1 MTIKNITVETFGL
14 HVGEPNW
21 SRLTQGVLSKAG
33 TLTCGGMSIFGDCS
47 DIGGIASVTIGTAD
61 GDSLQKN
68 KKLSLHVKG
77 NTVIKGDRQTDSGLS
92 LSGGK
97 VQALFI
103 EGDTKQGGTFRA
115 TGEVFSNNGAH
126 LLSNKKN
133 LPFDMPH
140 PSKKGWRLRHVCIE
154 GPEIA
159 VYCRGRVKN
168 EKVIRLPSY
177 WKDLVNIDSLSVQLT
192 PIGSHQNIIVKR
204 WDEEFVYLQN
214 QGGLPINC
222 FYHIIAQRVDDD
234 LVVEYEGETHE
245 DYPGGNESYSFNWES
260 SHVEKLIKEAT
271 REKLKELG
279 IDKSDSPASKN
290 DF

>member
-1 MTIKNITVETFGL
+1 MAQNIDELVVFDGQLRVSGPGKIPT
-14 HVGEPNW
+14 
-21 SRLTQGVLSKAG
+21 VLSIPGSDPPGFKHCAYIEGATQFGNVNDFTIASPQKG
-33 TLTCGGMSIFGDCS
+33 TVM
-47 DIGGIASVTIGTAD
+47 IGGNTKVK
-61 GDSLQKN
+61 SLN
-68 KKLSLHVKG
+68 ALAVKG
-77 NTVIKGDRQTDSGLS
+77 NIHQTGKLLTTTGAVTAALEVSAF
-92 LSGGK
+92 GG
-97 VQALFI
+97 VH
-103 EGDTKQGGTFRA
+103 R
-115 TGEVFSNNGAH
+115 
-126 LLSNKKN
+126 LSNKKN

-245 DYPGGNESYSFNWES
+245 DYPGGNEGYTFNWES